1 MDNQLRKRNACR
13 KVTHQQ
19 NQNTAASA
27 RGARIVLAAR
37 SPYPRSIVKLPDL
50 YTDWRVMAGLMLMFL
65 GAGNWTIG
73 LNKARAAS
81 QMIAQAANT
90 SPSSD
95 YRSFDEIDSAG
106 AVLQPFTDEEA
117 RVSYATARMDFY
129 HVTFLTG
136 QAMVI
141 VGLVLTFV
149 GFINVIQ
156 RDTRRSIRRLSD
168 DVGYRVRD
176 RNG

>member
-1 MDNQLRKRNACR
+1 
-13 KVTHQQ
+13 V
-19 NQNTAASA
+19 
-27 RGARIVLAAR
+27 
-37 SPYPRSIVKLPDL
+37 
-50 YTDWRVMAGLMLMFL
+50 AGLVLIFL
-65 GAGNWTIG
+65 GAGNWIVG

-81 QMIAQAANT
+81 QMIAQATHT

-106 AVLQPFTDEEA
+106 AVLQPFTEEEA

-129 HVTFLTG
+129 HVTFLSG
-136 QAMVI
+136 QAMVM
-141 VGLVLTFV
+141 VGLILTLV

-168 DVGYRVRD
+168 DLPLRIRERHG
-176 RNG
+176 

>member
-1 MDNQLRKRNACR
+1 
-13 KVTHQQ
+13 
-19 NQNTAASA
+19 
-27 RGARIVLAAR
+27 
-37 SPYPRSIVKLPDL
+37 
-50 YTDWRVMAGLMLMFL
+50 MAGLVLIFL
-65 GAGNWTIG
+65 GAGNWIVG

-81 QMIAQAANT
+81 QMIAQATHT

-106 AVLQPFTDEEA
+106 AVLQPFTEEEA

-129 HVTFLTG
+129 HVTFLSG
-136 QAMVI
+136 QAMVM
-141 VGLVLTFV
+141 VGLILTLV

-168 DVGYRVRD
+168 DLPLRIRERLG
-176 RNG
+176 

>member
-1 MDNQLRKRNACR
+1 
-13 KVTHQQ
+13 
-19 NQNTAASA
+19 
-27 RGARIVLAAR
+27 
-37 SPYPRSIVKLPDL
+37 
-50 YTDWRVMAGLMLMFL
+50 MAGLVLIFL
-65 GAGNWTIG
+65 GAGNWIVG

-81 QMIAQAANT
+81 QMIAQATHT

-117 RVSYATARMDFY
+117 RVSYSTARMDFY
-129 HVTFLTG
+129 HVTFLSG
-136 QAMVI
+136 QAMVM
-141 VGLVLTFV
+141 VGLILTLV

-168 DVGYRVRD
+168 DLPLRIRERLG
-176 RNG
+176 